1 VYCTNCGLQ
10 NSDTATVCSGCGASL
25 VNPYQASPGATG
37 YSPPTGYSPTIPSY
51 LAQSILVTIFC
62 CVPFGIVAIV
72 YAARVSSLLA
82 AGDYQGALE
91 ASSKAKM
98 WCWIAF
104 LPGLI
109 SMVISIIAALSGHG
123 EVFFH
128 VHRPLR

>member
-1 VYCTNCGLQ
+1 MYCTNCGLQ

-37 YSPPTGYSPTIPSY
+37 YSPPTGYSPSIPSY

-82 AGDYQGALE
+82 AGDYDGALT
-91 ASSKAKM
+91 ASKNAKT
-98 WCWIAF
+98 WCWVAF
-104 LPGLI
+104 ALGVIPGAIGLI
-109 SMVISIIAALSGHG
+109 VTILGEAGGHRG
-123 EVFFH
+123 F
-128 VHRPLR
+128 R